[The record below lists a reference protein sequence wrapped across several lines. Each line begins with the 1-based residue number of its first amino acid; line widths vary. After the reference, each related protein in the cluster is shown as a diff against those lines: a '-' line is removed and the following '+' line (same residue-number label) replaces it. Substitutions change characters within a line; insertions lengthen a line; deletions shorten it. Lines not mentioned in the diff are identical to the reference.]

1 MLSKLFNMKKI
12 VSFIILAFA
21 LGSCSEDI
29 KFNNEAVF
37 QGVKDNVY
45 WKGSEAK
52 ATVSTTAET
61 LTVSST
67 NLIETMTLDMPLP
80 GFVNPKNEATYVTY
94 ALGTS
99 LDRTAHYV
107 LAFDGNEYMYET
119 AISIGDGEITIT
131 EYDGVFVSGTFR
143 FNAINEDPESDAPE
157 TVNVQSGVF
166 YKVPVIST
174 L

>member
-1 MLSKLFNMKKI
+1 MKKLVAFI
-12 VSFIILAFA
+12 VLAFA

-37 QGVKDNVY
+37 QGVKDNNF
-45 WKGSEAK
+45 WKGADAK
-52 ATVSTTAET
+52 ATVSIGDET

-67 NLIETMTLDMPLP
+67 TFIETMTLEVPLP
-80 GFVNPKNEATYVTY
+80 LTPINPKDSKTYVTY

-99 LDRTAHYV
+99 LDRTAHYT
-107 LAFDGNEYMYET
+107 LSLDGGNYFYET
-119 AISIGDGEITIT
+119 AIGIGDGEVTIT
-131 EYDGVFVSGTFR
+131 EYNGAQVSGIFR

-166 YKVPVIST
+166 YKVPVVQMP
-174 L
+174 